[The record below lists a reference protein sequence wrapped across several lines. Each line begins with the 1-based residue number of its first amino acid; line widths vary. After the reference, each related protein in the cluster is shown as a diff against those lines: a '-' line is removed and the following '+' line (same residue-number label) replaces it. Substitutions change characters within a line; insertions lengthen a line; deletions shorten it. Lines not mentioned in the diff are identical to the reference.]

1 MPSICIQSFISF
13 YCRANIE
20 SSYGQQVTQLRIQ
33 YTPEDKELI
42 KEFLEA
48 KRHLSE
54 TLPQMHVTK
63 DSKELEAGLFG
74 KLFLSLSLTHTHI
87 LITEFTQMY
96 HHWHSQST

>member
-20 SSYGQQVTQLRIQ
+20 SSYGHEVTQIRKQ

-48 KRHLSE
+48 KRIFDLESE
-54 TLPQMHVTK
+54 SYGQTFVKRK
-63 DSKELEAGLFG
+63 DFLG
-74 KLFLSLSLTHTHI
+74 KHD
-87 LITEFTQMY
+87 Q
-96 HHWHSQST
+96 

>member
-20 SSYGQQVTQLRIQ
+20 SSYGHEVTQIRMQ

-48 KRHLSE
+48 KWIFDLESYGQTFVR
-54 TLPQMHVTK
+54 K
-63 DSKELEAGLFG
+63 DLLG
-74 KLFLSLSLTHTHI
+74 KHD
-87 LITEFTQMY
+87 Q
-96 HHWHSQST
+96 